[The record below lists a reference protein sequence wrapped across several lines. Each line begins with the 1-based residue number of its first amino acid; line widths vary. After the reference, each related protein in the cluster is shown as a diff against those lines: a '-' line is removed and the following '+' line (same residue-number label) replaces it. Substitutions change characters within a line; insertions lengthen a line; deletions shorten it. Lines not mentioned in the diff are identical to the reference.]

1 MKFERI
7 KARPDWRARADQD
20 GYLASVLDD
29 PPYWVEA
36 LDEPFCGVLTM
47 HEVEN
52 VIEAATVDLYEMS
65 MEAVDYVVN
74 GNRSEQCFEALR
86 MPKHYRN
93 GVRRS
98 WRRRDQSIYG
108 RFDFSYRDGDL
119 KMLEMNFDTPT
130 SLYEAAI
137 LQWFWME
144 DLREKGKIPA
154 NSDQFNSLHERLI
167 AAFAKVKEVNPIIHM
182 ASVIDTPED
191 EDTVRYLQS
200 CAMQAGMDVRFLY
213 MSDLGFDDLGQLIDL
228 DGKVIEQL
236 FKLYPWEHIV
246 NEDADVKK
254 NTGRHVFSNLNES
267 NLTKFIEPS
276 WKMIL
281 SNKAIMTILWDL
293 FPGHRNLLET
303 TFDTVSAEADS
314 LRQRPHVK
322 KPIFG
327 REGGSVSIIDPDR
340 PDWEET
346 KESVYG
352 SEGYILQ
359 ALHTLPTYDDY
370 HLVMG
375 SWVVDGQP
383 AGIGLRADRSKITG
397 NTAIFVPH
405 YIDN

>member
-7 KARPDWRARADQD
+7 KARPNWRERADED
-20 GYLASVLDD
+20 GYLSTILDA

-52 VIEAATVDLYEMS
+52 IIEAATSDLYEMS

-74 GNRSEQCFEALR
+74 GSRSEQCFEALR
-86 MPKHYRN
+86 IPKHYRN

-144 DLREKGKIPA
+144 DMRDRGKIPA
-154 NSDQFNSLHERLI
+154 DSDQFNSLHERLI
-167 AAFAKVKEVNPIIHM
+167 EAFSKVKEDNQVIHM
-182 ASVIDTPED
+182 ASVVESRED

-228 DGKVIEQL
+228 DGNVIQQL

-246 NEDADVKK
+246 NEDSDAKK
-254 NTGRHVFSNLNES
+254 SSGKFVFSNLNES

-281 SNKAIMTILWDL
+281 SNKAIMPILWDL

-303 TFDTVSAEADS
+303 SFDDASHEADR
-314 LRQRPHVK
+314 LRLKPHVR

-327 REGGSVSIIDPDR
+327 REGGSVSIIDPAQ
-340 PDWEET
+340 PEMEVT
-346 KESVYG
+346 KESIYG
-352 SEGYILQ
+352 SEGFILQ
-359 ALHTLPTYDDY
+359 ALHTLPTHENY

-375 SWVVDGQP
+375 SWVIDGQP
-383 AGIGLRADRSKITG
+383 AGIGLRADKSKITG

-405 YIDN
+405 YISN